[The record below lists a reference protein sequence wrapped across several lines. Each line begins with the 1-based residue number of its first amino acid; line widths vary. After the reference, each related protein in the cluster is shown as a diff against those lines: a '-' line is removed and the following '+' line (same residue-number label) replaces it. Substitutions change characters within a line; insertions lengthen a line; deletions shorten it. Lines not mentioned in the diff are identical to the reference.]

1 MSAFQ
6 KQLARQLN
14 LSQSTVSRALRNMA
28 GVNERTR
35 RAVHAEAEKLG
46 YHIDSTNFEARTM
59 RMRAVGNLP
68 STGIIC
74 ATVYD
79 DDDAASFGGRILRG
93 MNEAARKADLEVV
106 MVTSSVSGTEFPRV
120 VMRKQVDGVVRL
132 LGDLEV
138 DRGVTPCPVPWVSL
152 LYDVPGIDLVTVDN
166 FVGAR
171 AVGRRLFALGHRR
184 VAFIG
189 PETDLA
195 RERLA
200 GLRAA
205 AREAGGDI
213 PDALVR
219 LEKFVAS
226 DKPTRDLLDAFIGS
240 RLDRLPFT
248 ALVAY
253 NDYMAEIA
261 LQYFDAKGIR
271 IPGAVSVAGFDGVL
285 PASFHEKRRIAS
297 AAIPLE
303 QVGAAA
309 LELLLWR
316 IVNPGAARRRVVLD
330 TAFVEGDT
338 VSRPTTEP
346 ACSR

>member
-6 KQLARQLN
+6 KQLARHLN
-14 LSQSTVSRALRNMA
+14 LSQSTVSRALRNKA
-28 GVNERTR
+28 GVNEKTR
-35 RAVHAEAEKLG
+35 LAVHAEAEKLG
-46 YHIDSTNFEARTM
+46 YNIDSTNFEARTM
-59 RMRAVGNLP
+59 RMRALGNLP
-68 STGIIC
+68 ATGIVC

-79 DDDAASFGGRILRG
+79 DDDAAGFGGRILRG
-93 MNEAARKADLEVV
+93 MNEAARKADLEVI
-106 MVTSSVSGTEFPRV
+106 MVTGSRSITEFPRI

-138 DRGVTPCPVPWVSL
+138 DQGVVPCPVPWVSL
-152 LYDVPGIDLVTVDN
+152 LYDVPGVDLVTVDN
-166 FVGAR
+166 FAGAR
-171 AVGRRLFALGHRR
+171 AVGHNLFALGHRR

-205 AREAGGDI
+205 AREAGCEV
-213 PDALVR
+213 PDSLVR

-226 DKPTRDLLDAFIGS
+226 DKPTRDLLEAFIGG

-261 LQYFDAKGIR
+261 LRYFDAKGVR
-271 IPGAVSVAGFDGVL
+271 VPAEVSVAGFDGVL
-285 PASFHEKRRIAS
+285 PASFNEKRRIAS

-303 QVGAAA
+303 QIGAAA

-316 IVNPGAARRRVVLD
+316 IGNPGAARRRVVLD
-330 TAFVEGDT
+330 TTFSEGDT
-338 VSRPTTEP
+338 VAFANTGAEP
-346 ACSR
+346 